1 MIGRVS
7 FFYILGFPSSVIPRR
22 HSLARGRAV
31 LDRPPCFSGEA
42 DRGVSTVAFKL
53 TKSNISQI
61 RLWLFLREPERRV
74 MDRGGGGGLTGKDED
89 LKAEGEGERGAR

>member
-1 MIGRVS
+1 M
-7 FFYILGFPSSVIPRR
+7 
-22 HSLARGRAV
+22 
-31 LDRPPCFSGEA
+31 
-42 DRGVSTVAFKL
+42 AFKL